1 MTRAVMGRPTGV
13 TGPPPLEAPWL
24 RQGPL
29 FRSGGVAVYDGLIGR
44 QIFAALCAE
53 AQANYASADRQVCD
67 VLTSDN
73 CDWRGGVPPRQLST
87 AGGGPVQDE
96 FYRSPHLRSFLSEVC
111 GGPVRPSGSRGSYS
125 YYVAPADHLG
135 LHLDILTCDVTVI
148 NVLTDS
154 APDTGG
160 SLAVQPGSVG
170 VPLSVLRRWRI
181 STSRLSK
188 HLPGPPSL
196 SLEVLSLTACCR
208 LPQDSGSSPPCA
220 SKPLRDRSAFLQDS
234 PPALICRPRRVRQL
248 DRQPALRYAT
258 R

>member
-1 MTRAVMGRPTGV
+1 MTYAVMGRPTGV

-29 FRSGGVAVYDGLIGR
+29 FRSGGVAVYDGLIDR

-53 AQANYASADRQVCD
+53 AQANYASADRQICD

-111 GGPVRPSGSRGSYS
+111 GGPVRPAGSRGSYS

-154 APDTGG
+154 APDNGG
-160 SLAVQPGSVG
+160 SLAVQRGSVG
-170 VPLSVLRRWRI
+170 VPLSVLRRLAHHDEQVVKAPAGSTIVILGGLVPHRVLPITTGQRVI
-181 STSRLSK
+181 S
-188 HLPGPPSL
+188 
-196 SLEVLSLTACCR
+196 
-208 LPQDSGSSPPCA
+208 
-220 SKPLRDRSAFLQDS
+220 
-234 PPALICRPRRVRQL
+234 ALCFEAAV
-248 DRQPALRYAT
+248 
-258 R
+258 